1 MHKEFLMFKK
11 IAIVGAASLL
21 AVSIASAQ
29 TSAPSGTAGGAVGT
43 SKSGKAERATTGVAP
58 KKGAAKAQRGQS
70 SPESTAGGA
79 AGTSKTG
86 TERNPTGMR

>member
-1 MHKEFLMFKK
+1 MIQK
-11 IAIVGAASLL
+11 IAIIGAASLL
-21 AVSIASAQ
+21 AISVASAQ

-43 SKSGKAERATTGVAP
+43 SKVKKERSTTGMSP
-58 KKGAAKAQRGQS
+58 KGAAGSQKGQS

-86 TERNPTGMR
+86 TERNPAPKR